1 MKAHVEL
8 KIELAPMAANRI
20 ENKPERNVLG
30 LRMPAGLTERPVQ
43 PIFVRQASAGSRST
57 LG

>member
-20 ENKPERNVLG
+20 ENKPERNVLAYG
-30 LRMPAGLTERPVQ
+30 CLPGLTERPVQ

-57 LG
+57 